1 MKRLFV
7 LAVSAVTA
15 AVSCQK
21 DVTTDISGGESEL
34 YAVIEDSASTRTYM
48 DEGKNVRWS
57 EEDQVVAFMRTTLGL
72 AYQIKPAYVGRTYG
86 YFSKVSSGASDDLGM
101 GMELD
106 HNVIYYPYADETEI
120 YKSGPAYA
128 LDVVLPSEQ
137 NYLAESFASGSFPM
151 VAVSEDNNIAFKN
164 ICGGMKLQFKGNQ
177 RVASIRLE
185 GKSGERLSGAA
196 KITAYPDQTSPA
208 LTMSD
213 GASTCVTLDCGGV
226 QLNENTSTSFIISL
240 PPVLFSKGFSVT
252 VTDTDGKTYT
262 VGSDKANTVVR
273 SSLLVMPAFRLGS
286 VPDQEKPDGV
296 PVTTIFMDRTSLI
309 LPPEVSYTFLTELA
323 PFDAT
328 DKTLTWSS
336 SDASVA
342 SVDHNG
348 QVTAHAGGSAVITAV
363 AAGGASASCNVTVVP
378 VTAVASIDYIDEYG
392 VNHGKGVAIGDVVW
406 APVNCGYKAATSHN
420 KGYPFG
426 KLYQWGR
433 KYGQGYNDEYDEAVP
448 ELVQGPVMPS
458 AGQAEVNAGRFYYT
472 LSSPDD
478 WSMISNDKMW
488 NSGPE
493 TSPHKTSFD
502 PCPEGWRVST
512 RSELSLFINNKSAWT
527 NLDGQ
532 NGYYFSGI
540 YTYSENTPRV
550 FLPAAGARGKDG
562 GDYNNRNRD
571 AFYWSSTTYGDNA
584 FLLIMNDSAAGT
596 GYFDA
601 RACGC
606 SVRCVQE

>member
-1 MKRLFV
+1 MDSKNMKRLFV

-57 EEDQVVAFMRTTLGL
+57 EGDQVVAFMRTTLGL

-164 ICGGMKLQFKGNQ
+164 ICGGMKLQLKGTQ
-177 RVASIRLE
+177 RVASITVQGNDFE
-185 GKSGERLSGAA
+185 NLSGPATV
-196 KITAYPDQTSPA
+196 TAYA
-208 LTMSD
+208 D
-213 GASTCVTLDCGGV
+213 GKKPEISMAYRASKIVTLNCGAV
-226 QLNENTSTSFIISL
+226 QLSEKSITDFMITL
-240 PPVLFSKGFSVT
+240 PPVVFSKGFTVVVT
-252 VTDTDGKTYT
+252 GTDGATSVIST
-262 VGSDKANTVVR
+262 DKVNEIQR
-273 SSLLVMPAFRLGS
+273 SSILVMP
-286 VPDQEKPDGV
+286 EI
-296 PVTTIFMDRTSLI
+296 T
-309 LPPEVSYTFLTELA
+309 LPETREVF
-323 PFDAT
+323 
-328 DKTLTWSS
+328 
-336 SDASVA
+336 
-342 SVDHNG
+342 
-348 QVTAHAGGSAVITAV
+348 
-363 AAGGASASCNVTVVP
+363 
-378 VTAVASIDYIDEYG
+378 YIDEYG
-392 VNHGKGVAIGDVVW
+392 IDHGPGVRIGKSIW
-406 APVNCGYKAATSHN
+406 APVNCGYHATDH
-420 KGYPFG
+420 PWG

-433 KYGQGYNDEYDEAVP
+433 KYGQGYSDEYDEAVP